1 MPAKTGAKGAAP
13 KKTTRTTSKAGG
25 AKKAKQA
32 PPPPPPRR
40 NLTPLFII
48 VIMLLLTVIA
58 VLLKG
63 RFTGEQTAA
72 GRGKVRHE
80 ARRAA
85 ERSESGREEKDEGKL
100 PSDASQKKTDTKET
114 AGAAEKDVRI
124 YLVRFDERTEK
135 TSMVPVTRKIKA
147 ADPVEAAIRALIAGP
162 TETEKR
168 RGLLTAVPAR
178 LKLRDAQVRQK
189 TAVLDFSGEIE
200 QNASGSILLSRID
213 QIVYTATQFDGV
225 ESVLIR
231 INGKSRSVIGS
242 DGLAIGA
249 PLRRK

>member
-1 MPAKTGAKGAAP
+1 
-13 KKTTRTTSKAGG
+13 
-25 AKKAKQA
+25 
-32 PPPPPPRR
+32 
-40 NLTPLFII
+40 
-48 VIMLLLTVIA
+48 MLLLTVIA
-58 VLLKG
+58 VLLKE
-63 RFTGEQTAA
+63 RFTGARKAPE
-72 GRGKVRHE
+72 REKVRHE
-80 ARRAA
+80 ADRG
-85 ERSESGREEKDEGKL
+85 ESVREAKDEGKL
-100 PSDASQKKTDTKET
+100 PFDATQKKTEPKET
-114 AGAAEKDVRI
+114 DAAVEKDVRI

-135 TSMVPVTRKIKA
+135 TSIVPVTRKVKA
-147 ADPVEAAIRALIAGP
+147 AVPVEAAIRALIAGP
-162 TETEKR
+162 TEAEKR
-168 RGLLTAVPAR
+168 RGLLTAVPSR

-231 INGKSRSVIGS
+231 VNGKAKSVIGS